1 MPPKPRNAVKKTP
14 PFTGPKRNT
23 TGKAALTGAVLAAL
37 LGSTL
42 PAGAVA
48 APAVPLNASAFVLAA
63 GTAAIDISGV
73 SITGQL
79 TDVTRDVLL
88 HPYVLGEKVNYTF
101 KVSNT
106 RAQTVTVVPLSGDF
120 KPFIPADGGGNC
132 RYTNLLAGASYSC
145 TTAKHTVTAA
155 DLAAGFFNTATSWQV
170 GAESK
175 TLSTPAVSLRAG
187 AATAVGQL
195 SVSGTP
201 VNPQRNAA
209 SSPYAV
215 GEAVDYT
222 FTIRNNGDAAVDA
235 IPEAGAFAP
244 FVAADGAGNCRYLN
258 LAPGASYSCTTARHT
273 VTREELDRGYFLPVT
288 SWRAGTATV
297 AVTTDPVKLGTPLAD
312 PLSGY
317 LNAAPAD
324 RGLGFHD
331 VDKTGAP
338 RAIRNDLSGGTLAGM
353 VEFAQ
358 GLTVNPAGNDAA
370 EMPDLVAERQAL
382 LLFTPSQG
390 TSSVS
395 VAASV
400 KGVAKGVFTLKAPE
414 ALPETDANFPAGRP
428 SVVYSKRAW
437 SVELPWDVVVPG
449 LALTFT
455 AADGGTG
462 TLPASNITMA
472 PPSELVINNIEL
484 GMLTTPNMSGDHA
497 FINKPAQSA
506 ADYFQ
511 TIPVSKLVMAK
522 YESVQLN
529 KVIVAN
535 GNIYTPENP
544 SVTNG
549 DVYSGDMRENVGKA
563 QVSTGINLANFG
575 QTSGPMN
582 QQQPSL
588 YNQRIIHHSAG
599 LYANGRA
606 EHGLS
611 GGNGMATVYAT
622 SGNELSHELGHSYG
636 LGHYPGQNSA
646 LPGDAA
652 TINSTHHADSGW
664 GWNAYRGA
672 LRSNLAIGTFQPNGV
687 SINNLPFTQT
697 FGGAY
702 NYLVDAMAGGWV
714 ESKYSNYTMHTGYSA
729 DKIQE
734 SLTNVVPDLAYPS
747 GYRNWD
753 AATQAYVDAKVANP
767 AFNSL
772 RPTAVGVPVVTLL
785 GGYVPADSTKAVLYP
800 AFRSNW
806 GNAFNY
812 PAPAQDAPA
821 ATRVCWMDVDFHN
834 GSTKAFAV
842 SGGVTGVPVGNAL
855 QFNINIAQADQPTGA
870 QLSCKQNGITSQ
882 YGNRIEIATD
892 SPAMPAAV
900 TIGQDAGYTAVRDAE
915 LPPLQAE
922 LESLSASAFPLL
934 GSNSSV
940 ALATWKGSLELLGPA
955 ARTVAEKI
963 LALDA
968 AATAAEKFVRY
979 YQDTMATP
987 ATQQRFKELLSSS
1000 GLTPST
1006 AAVVVPPG
1014 AAIKVDAGNGG
1025 VAAGHCLKLYTNA
1038 DGTLEARVPTAA
1050 TVATEC
1056 TGAANEKW
1064 VMDARGAVHSAA
1076 RPDLCISSGDP
1087 SRPGNCDASDVTQQW
1102 VYTADGHLNSVAS
1115 GGRSMDLNRATRL
1128 PILYQSS
1135 SGSNQKWL
1143 GLGSSTVPALVAL
1156 DAATLKKLG
1165 ELGL

>member
-1 MPPKPRNAVKKTP
+1 MKKIS
-14 PFTGPKRNT
+14 PFKGPGRT
-23 TGKAALTGAVLAAL
+23 TGKTVLAGAVLAVL

-42 PAGAVA
+42 PLPATA

-73 SITGQL
+73 GITGQL
-79 TDVTRDVLL
+79 SDVTRDVLL
-88 HPYVLGEKVNYTF
+88 NPYTLGEQVNYTF
-101 KVSNT
+101 KVTNN
-106 RAQTVTVVPLSGDF
+106 RDQAVTVVPLSGSF

-132 RYTNLLAGASYSC
+132 RYVNLSAGASYNC

-155 DLAAGFFNTATSWQV
+155 DLAVGSFTTTTSWQV
-170 GAESK
+170 GADSK
-175 TLSTPAVSLRAG
+175 TLSTPAVYLRAG
-187 AATAVGQL
+187 AAMAVGQL
-195 SVSGTP
+195 NISGTP
-201 VNPQRNAA
+201 ANPQRNTAT
-209 SSPYAV
+209 SPYAV

-222 FTIRNNGDAAVDA
+222 FTVRNHGTSAVDVV
-235 IPEAGAFAP
+235 PESGAFAP
-244 FVAADGAGNCRYLN
+244 FVESHGAGNCRYLN
-258 LAPGASYSCTTARHT
+258 LAAGAGYSCTTAKHV
-273 VTREELDRGYFLPVT
+273 VTREELDQGYFLPVT
-288 SWRAGTATV
+288 SWRAATAIA

-312 PLSGY
+312 PLAGY
-317 LNAAPAD
+317 LNAAPVD

-331 VDKTGAP
+331 VDKSGAP
-338 RAIRNDLSGGTLAGM
+338 RAIRNDLSAGALSGM

-358 GLTVNPAGNDAA
+358 SLTVNPAGNDAA

-382 LLFTPSQG
+382 LLFTPSQA
-390 TSSVS
+390 TSKVSVS
-395 VAASV
+395 ASV
-400 KGVAKGVFTLKAPE
+400 KGVAKGVFVLNAPD

-437 SVELPWDVVVPG
+437 SVDLPWDVVVPG
-449 LALTFT
+449 LELTFT

-472 PPSELVINNIEL
+472 PPSELVVNNIEL

-497 FINKPAQSA
+497 FINKPAQAA

-549 DVYSGDMRENVGKA
+549 DVYSGDMRESVGKA

-582 QQQPSL
+582 QSQPSL

-652 TINSTHHADSGW
+652 TINATHHADSGW

-672 LRSNLAIGTFQPNGV
+672 LRSNLRMGDFQPDGV

-697 FGGAY
+697 FGGSY
-702 NYLVDAMAGGWV
+702 NYLVDAMSGGWV
-714 ESKYSNYTMHTGYSA
+714 ESKHSNYTLHTGYSSA
-729 DKIQE
+729 RIQE
-734 SLTNVVPDLAYPS
+734 SWTNVVPDLAYPS

-753 AATQAYVDAKVANP
+753 AATQSYVDAKVANP
-767 AFNSL
+767 GFSSL

-812 PAPAQDAPA
+812 PAPVPAAPA
-821 ATRVCWMDVDFHN
+821 ATRVCWMDVDFLG
-834 GSTKAFAV
+834 GSAKQFALSGAV
-842 SGGVTGVPVGNAL
+842 SGVPVGNAL
-855 QFNINIAQADQPTGA
+855 QFNINIAQADKPTGA
-870 QLSCKQNGITSQ
+870 QLSCKQNGVTAA
-882 YGNRIEIATD
+882 YGNRIESATD
-892 SPAMPAAV
+892 LPAMPSAL
-900 TIGQDAGYTAVRDAE
+900 TIGQEAGYSAVRDAD
-915 LPPLQAE
+915 LPALQTE
-922 LESLSASAFPLL
+922 LESLAGSSFPMLGKASAA
-934 GSNSSV
+934 
-940 ALATWKGSLELLGPA
+940 ALTTWKGSLDLLSPD
-955 ARTVAEKI
+955 ARTVAQKI
-963 LALDA
+963 LALDV
-968 AATAAEKFVRY
+968 AATNAHKFVRY
-979 YQDTMATP
+979 YQDTMATT
-987 ATQQRFKELLSSS
+987 ATQTRFKELLSSS
-1000 GLTPST
+1000 ALVPFAATP
-1006 AAVVVPPG
+1006 VVPAG
-1014 AAIKVDAGNGG
+1014 SAVKVDAGNGG
-1025 VAAGHCLKLYTNA
+1025 VAAGYCLKLYTNP
-1038 DGTLEARVPTAA
+1038 DGSLEARVPTAA
-1050 TVATEC
+1050 TVAAEC

-1076 RPDLCISSGDP
+1076 RPDLCLSSTNPARPATATPPIWPSSGP
-1087 SRPGNCDASDVTQQW
+1087 TRWTDA
-1102 VYTADGHLNSVAS
+1102 
-1115 GGRSMDLNRATRL
+1115 
-1128 PILYQSS
+1128 
-1135 SGSNQKWL
+1135 
-1143 GLGSSTVPALVAL
+1143 
-1156 DAATLKKLG
+1156 
-1165 ELGL
+1165 

>member
-1 MPPKPRNAVKKTP
+1 MMV
-14 PFTGPKRNT
+14 G
-23 TGKAALTGAVLAAL
+23 G
-37 LGSTL
+37 TL
-42 PAGAVA
+42 PATA

-88 HPYVLGEKVNYTF
+88 NPYTVGEKVNYTF
-101 KVSNT
+101 KVTNS

-132 RYTNLLAGASYSC
+132 RYMNLLAGASYNC

-155 DLAAGFFNTATSWQV
+155 DLAAGFFNTTTSWQV
-170 GAESK
+170 GSETK
-175 TLSTPAVSLRAG
+175 TLSTPAVNLRSG

-195 SVSGTP
+195 SISGTP
-201 VNPQRNAA
+201 ANPQRNTTT
-209 SSPYAV
+209 SPYAV

-222 FTIRNNGDAAVDA
+222 FTIRNNGTSAVEVA
-235 IPEAGAFAP
+235 TVAGAFAP
-244 FVAADGAGNCRYLN
+244 FLPADGAGNCSQPS
-258 LAPGASYSCTTARHT
+258 LAAGASYSCTTAKHT

-288 SWRAGTATV
+288 SWRADTATV
-297 AVTTDPVKLGTPLAD
+297 AVTTDPVKLGTPLVD
-312 PLSGY
+312 PAAGY

-338 RAIRNDLSGGTLAGM
+338 RAIRNDLSAGPLTGM

-358 GLTVNPAGNDAA
+358 SLTVNPAGNDAA

-382 LLFTPSQG
+382 LLFTPSQATG
-390 TSSVS
+390 SVS

-400 KGVAKGVFTLKAPE
+400 KGVAKGVFVLKAP
-414 ALPETDANFPAGRP
+414 ASLPETDANFPAGRP

-437 SVELPWDVVVPG
+437 SVDLPWDVVVPG

-484 GMLTTPNMSGDHA
+484 GMLTTPNMNGDHA

-529 KVIVAN
+529 KVIVAS

-611 GGNGMATVYAT
+611 GGNGMATIYSS

-636 LGHYPGQNSA
+636 LGHYPGQNSS

-652 TINSTHHADSGW
+652 TINATHHADSGW

-672 LRSNLAIGTFQPNGV
+672 LRSNLRMGDYQPDGV

-702 NYLVDAMAGGWV
+702 NYLVDAMSGGWV
-714 ESKYSNYTMHTGYSA
+714 ESKYSNYTLHTGYSA
-729 DKIQE
+729 DRIQE
-734 SLTNVVPDLAYPS
+734 SWTNVVPDLAYPS

-753 AATQAYVDAKVANP
+753 AATQGYMDAKVLNP

-785 GGYVPADSTKAVLYP
+785 GGYVPADSSKAVLYP

-812 PAPAQDAPA
+812 PAPVLDGPA
-821 ATRVCWMDVDFHN
+821 ANRVCWMDVDFQD
-834 GSTKAFAV
+834 GTAKAFAL
-842 SGGVTGVPVGNAL
+842 SGGVSGVPVGNAL
-855 QFNINIAQADQPTGA
+855 QFNINIAQADKPTGA
-870 QLSCKQNGITSQ
+870 QLSCRQNGVTSQ
-882 YGNRIEIATD
+882 YGNRIDIATD

-900 TIGQDAGYTAVRDAE
+900 TIGQEAGYTAVRDAE
-915 LPPLQAE
+915 LPALQTE
-922 LESLSASAFPLL
+922 LESLAASSFPLL
-934 GSNSSV
+934 GTGSSV
-940 ALATWKGSLELLGPA
+940 ALATWQGSLDLLSPA
-955 ARTVAEKI
+955 AKTVAQKI

-968 AATAAEKFVRY
+968 AAGNAEKFVRY
-979 YQDTMATP
+979 YQDTMGSA
-987 ATQQRFKELLSSS
+987 ATQQRFKELLGNS
-1000 GLTPST
+1000 GLTPS
-1006 AAVVVPPG
+1006 AATPVVPAG
-1014 AAIKVDAGNGG
+1014 SAIKVDIGNSG
-1025 VAAGHCLKLYTNA
+1025 VAAGYCLKLYANV
-1038 DGTLEARVPTAA
+1038 DGSLEARVPTAA
-1050 TVATEC
+1050 MVATEC
-1056 TGAANEKW
+1056 SGAANERW
-1064 VMDARGAVHSAA
+1064 VMDARGAVHSVA
-1076 RPDLCISSGDP
+1076 RPDLCITSSNP
-1087 SRPGNCDASDVTQQW
+1087 SRPSNCDASNVSQQW
-1102 VYTADGHLNSVAS
+1102 IYTADGHLNSVAS
-1115 GGRSMDLNRATRL
+1115 PGYSVDLNRATRL
-1128 PILYQSS
+1128 PILYQTSG
-1135 SGSNQKWL
+1135 GSNQKWV
-1143 GLGSSTVPALVAL
+1143 GLGNTTVPALVAL

>member
-1 MPPKPRNAVKKTP
+1 MKRTS
-14 PFTGPKRNT
+14 PFKGQRST
-23 TGKAALTGAVLAAL
+23 TGKTILAGAVLAVL
-37 LGSTL
+37 VGSTL
-42 PAGAVA
+42 PATA

-88 HPYVLGEKVNYTF
+88 NPYTVGEKVNYTF

-106 RAQTVTVVPLSGDF
+106 RAQTVTVVPLSGNF

-132 RYTNLLAGASYSC
+132 RYINLPAGASYNC

-155 DLAAGFFNTATSWQV
+155 DLAAGYFNTTTSWQV

-175 TLSTPAVSLRAG
+175 TLSTPPVNLRSG

-195 SVSGTP
+195 SISGTP
-201 VNPQRNAA
+201 ANPQRNTTT
-209 SSPYAV
+209 SPYVV
-215 GEAVDYT
+215 GEAVDYN
-222 FTIRNNGDAAVDA
+222 FTIRNNSTSSVEVATV
-235 IPEAGAFAP
+235 AGAFAP
-244 FVAADGAGNCRYLN
+244 FLSADGAGNCSQPS
-258 LAPGASYSCTTARHT
+258 LAAGASYSCTTAKHT
-273 VTREELDRGYFLPVT
+273 VTREELDRGYFLPIT
-288 SWRAGTATV
+288 SWRADTATV
-297 AVTTDPVKLGTPLAD
+297 AVTTDPVKLGTPLVD
-312 PLSGY
+312 PLAGY

-338 RAIRNDLSGGTLAGM
+338 RAIRNDLSAGALGGM

-358 GLTVNPAGNDAA
+358 NLTVNPAGNDAA
-370 EMPDLVAERQAL
+370 EMPDLVAQRQAL
-382 LLFTPSQG
+382 LLFTPSQA

-400 KGVAKGVFTLKAPE
+400 KGVAKGVFTLKAP
-414 ALPETDANFPAGRP
+414 ASLPETDANFPAGRP

-437 SVELPWDVVVPG
+437 SVDLPWDVVVPG

-497 FINKPAQSA
+497 FINKPAQAA

-535 GNIYTPENP
+535 GNVYTPENP

-636 LGHYPGQNSA
+636 LGHYPGQNSS

-652 TINSTHHADSGW
+652 TINATHHADSGW
-664 GWNAYRGA
+664 GYNAYRGA
-672 LRSNLAIGTFQPNGV
+672 LRSNLRMGDFQPNGV

-702 NYLVDAMAGGWV
+702 NYLVDAMSGGWV

-729 DKIQE
+729 DRIQE
-734 SLTNVVPDLAYPS
+734 SWANVVPDLAYPS

-753 AATQAYVDAKVANP
+753 AASQSFVDAKVLNP
-767 AFNSL
+767 AFSSL

-806 GNAFNY
+806 GNAFTY
-812 PAPAQDAPA
+812 PAPVQDAPA
-821 ATRVCWMDVDFHN
+821 ATRVCWMDVDFQN
-834 GSTKAFAV
+834 GSAKQFAL
-842 SGGVTGVPVGNAL
+842 SGGVSGVPVGNAL
-855 QFNINIAQADQPTGA
+855 QFNINIAQADKPTGA
-870 QLSCKQNGITSQ
+870 QLSCKQNGVTSQ
-882 YGNRIEIATD
+882 YGNRIDIATD

-915 LPPLQAE
+915 LPALQTE
-922 LESLSASAFPLL
+922 LE
-934 GSNSSV
+934 
-940 ALATWKGSLELLGPA
+940 ALAGSSFPVLGQASKASLTSWKGSLGLLNPA
-955 ARTVAEKI
+955 AKTVAEKI
-963 LALDA
+963 LSMDA
-968 AATAAEKFVRY
+968 AAANAEKFVGY

-987 ATQQRFKELLSSS
+987 ATQARFTELLSSS

-1006 AAVVVPPG
+1006 ATPVVPAG
-1014 AAIKVDAGNGG
+1014 AAIKVDVGTNG

-1038 DGTLEARVPTAA
+1038 DGSLEARVPRGDM
-1050 TVATEC
+1050 VATEC

-1064 VMDARGAVHSAA
+1064 AMDARGAVHSVA
-1076 RPDLCISSGDP
+1076 RPDLCITSTNP
-1087 SRPGNCDASDVTQQW
+1087 SRPSNCDASNVSQQW
-1102 VYTADGHLNSVAS
+1102 VYQADGHLNSVAS
-1115 GGRSMDLNRATRL
+1115 PGYSVDLNRATRL
-1128 PILYQSS
+1128 PILYQTSG
-1135 SGSNQKWL
+1135 GSNQKWM
-1143 GLGSSTVPALVAL
+1143 GLAASTVPALVLL

>member
-1 MPPKPRNAVKKTP
+1 M
-14 PFTGPKRNT
+14 
-23 TGKAALTGAVLAAL
+23 LAVLV
-37 LGSTL
+37 GSTMPL
-42 PAGAVA
+42 PATA

-88 HPYVLGEKVNYTF
+88 NPYVLGEKVNYTF
-101 KVSNT
+101 KVTNS
-106 RAQTVTVVPLSGDF
+106 RAQTVTVVPLSGGF
-120 KPFIPADGGGNC
+120 KPFVPADGGGNC
-132 RYTNLLAGASYSC
+132 RYVNLLAGASYTC
-145 TTAKHTVTAA
+145 ATAKHTVTAA
-155 DLAAGFFNTATSWQV
+155 DLAAGSFATTTSWQV
-170 GAESK
+170 GSESQ
-175 TLSTPAVSLRAG
+175 TLSTPAVNLRAG
-187 AATAVGQL
+187 ASTAVGQL
-195 SVSGTP
+195 SISGTP
-201 VNPQRNAA
+201 TNPQRNTTT
-209 SSPYAV
+209 SPYTV
-215 GEAVDYT
+215 GEAIDYT
-222 FTIRNNGDAAVDA
+222 FTVANNGTNAVEVA
-235 IPEAGAFAP
+235 TVAGAFTP
-244 FVAADGAGNCRYLN
+244 FLPADGAGNCAQPS
-258 LAPGASYSCTTARHT
+258 LAAGASYSCTTAKHT

-288 SWRAGTATV
+288 SWRAGTVTV
-297 AVTTDPVKLGTPLAD
+297 ALTTDPVKLGTPLSD
-312 PLSGY
+312 PLAGY

-331 VDKTGAP
+331 VDKDGAP
-338 RAIRNDLSGGTLAGM
+338 RTIRNDLSAGTLTGM

-358 GLTVNPAGNDAA
+358 SLTVNPAGNDAT
-370 EMPDLVAERQAL
+370 EMPDLVAQRQAL
-382 LLFTPSQG
+382 LLFTPSQA

-400 KGVAKGVFTLKAPE
+400 KGVAKGVFVLNAPD

-428 SVVYSKRAW
+428 AVVYSKRAW
-437 SVELPWDVVVPG
+437 SVDLPWDVVVPG
-449 LALTFT
+449 LELTFT

-484 GMLTTPNMSGDHA
+484 GMLTTPNMNGDHA

-522 YESVQLN
+522 YETVQLN

-611 GGNGMATVYAT
+611 GGNGMATIYAS

-652 TINSTHHADSGW
+652 TINATHHADSGW
-664 GWNAYRGA
+664 GYNAYRGA
-672 LRSNLAIGTFQPNGV
+672 LRSNLRMGAFQPDGV
-687 SINNLPFTQT
+687 SINNLPFKQT

-714 ESKYSNYTMHTGYSA
+714 ESKYSNYTLHTGYSA
-729 DKIQE
+729 DRIQE
-734 SLTNVVPDLAYPS
+734 SWTKVVPDLAYPS

-753 AATQAYVDAKVANP
+753 AATQSYVDAKVANP

-812 PAPAQDAPA
+812 PAPVQDAPA
-821 ATRVCWMDVDFHN
+821 ATRVCWMDVDFL
-834 GSTKAFAV
+834 GGASKAFAL
-842 SGGVTGVPVGNAL
+842 SGGVSGVPVGNAL
-855 QFNINIAQADQPTGA
+855 QFNINIAQADKPTGA
-870 QLSCKQNGITSQ
+870 QLSCKQNGVTSQ
-882 YGNRIEIATD
+882 YGNRIDIATD
-892 SPAMPAAV
+892 LPAMPSAV

-915 LPPLQAE
+915 LPPLQTE
-922 LESLSASAFPLL
+922 LESLATSTFPLL
-934 GSNSSV
+934 GHASKA
-940 ALATWKGSLELLGPA
+940 ALTTWKGSLNLLSPA
-955 ARTVAEKI
+955 AKTVAEKI
-963 LALDA
+963 LGMELAKKN
-968 AATAAEKFVRY
+968 AENFVRY
-979 YQDTMATP
+979 YQDTMATT
-987 ATQQRFKELLSSS
+987 ATQTRFKELLSSS
-1000 GLTPST
+1000 ALTASPAT
-1006 AAVVVPPG
+1006 PVVPAG
-1014 AAIKVDAGNGG
+1014 AAIKVDIGNSG
-1025 VAAGHCLKLYTNA
+1025 VAGGYCLKLYTNP
-1038 DGTLEARVPTAA
+1038 DGTLEARVPAAA

-1064 VMDARGAVHSAA
+1064 VMDARGAVHSVA
-1076 RPDLCISSGDP
+1076 RPDLCITSNNP
-1087 SRPGNCDASDVTQQW
+1087 SRPSNCDFSNASQQW
-1102 VYTADGHLNSVAS
+1102 VYQADGHLNSVAS
-1115 GGRSMDLNRATRL
+1115 PGRSMDLNRATRL
-1128 PILYQSS
+1128 PILYQTTD
-1135 SGSNQKWL
+1135 GSNQKWT
-1143 GLGSSTVPALVAL
+1143 GLTTSTVPALVLL
-1156 DAATLKKLG
+1156 DATTLKKLG